1 MFLLAITIWHLLGTF
16 ACAASSSNS
25 NSAQERHI
33 SAANSYALCSE
44 YLSQSRNAFIT
55 GGQALLEDIVSS
67 RYLNE
72 DPFVFCFENIPS
84 SEQDDIGEAVL
95 FLHPSLP
102 NKALNDLVGN
112 NEDMLGYFA
121 LKKKTLLANLGKQG
135 DLYNFTEPFN
145 SFQFAPQGI
154 ISLSNQLQTFAGF
167 IYISGVD
174 RVHCACQYTGVPE
187 KNYSHTLDSISNAA
201 SFLHKPL
208 SILSIISVIAISF
221 FHNDT

>member
-16 ACAASSSNS
+16 ACAASNSTSNS
-25 NSAQERHI
+25 ERYI
-33 SAANSYALCSE
+33 SAANSYTLCSE

-95 FLHPSLP
+95 FLHPYLP
-102 NKALNDLVGN
+102 NKTLNDLVGN
-112 NEDMLGYFA
+112 NEDMSGYFA
-121 LKKKTLLANLGKQG
+121 LKKKTLLANLDKQG
-135 DLYNFTEPFN
+135 DLYNFTEPFD
-145 SFQFAPQGI
+145 SFQLAPQGI

-167 IYISGVD
+167 IYISGVNK
-174 RVHCACQYTGVPE
+174 VHCACQYTGVPE
-187 KNYSHTLDSISNAA
+187 KNYSHTLDSISDAA
-201 SFLHKPL
+201 SFLQRPL
-208 SILSIISVIAISF
+208 SLLSSISVITAIYF
-221 FHNDT
+221 ITL